1 MIIMSKGIPLR
12 NIICEKIR
20 QVKNTTD
27 EDLYNMLVKSGLDIN
42 ESRFNKVLMDLE
54 ILGFIRVGWITKDKR
69 RIEYR
74 DRDREEQIDAEI

>member
-1 MIIMSKGIPLR
+1 MVMSKGIPLR

-27 EDLYNMLVKSGLDIN
+27 EDLYNMLVKSDLDIN

-74 DRDREEQIDAEI
+74 EYRDREEQTDAEI

>member
-1 MIIMSKGIPLR
+1 MIMSKGIPLR

-20 QVKNTTD
+20 QVRNTTD

-74 DRDREEQIDAEI
+74 EYRDREEQTDTEI

>member
-1 MIIMSKGIPLR
+1 MVMSKGIPLR

-27 EDLYNMLVKSGLDIN
+27 EDLYNMLVKSDLDIN

-74 DRDREEQIDAEI
+74 EYRDREEQTDTEI